1 MIKLLLETLVPIA
14 IVTPIAII
22 FLKAK
27 SKINFLRISIF
38 TFCFIVYVLF
48 LRLPQINRNFY
59 LIESHWNWSGKIFG
73 IIWGIICYF
82 LFKKYF
88 AENNFFTLKQNKKN
102 FIKALIVAIAI
113 ILYAIVTMFF
123 LASKSKFDFETLAFQ
138 LTLPAID
145 EEIMFRGILLGLLMS
160 SLKSRIPIFG
170 NPSVLLTALLFA
182 LVHALTF
189 TNNYYLNFNIPNF
202 IEIAIVGYVFGWITI
217 KSRSIVLAIF
227 SHSCIDFFG
236 KLVTMIK

>member
-1 MIKLLLETLVPIA
+1 
-14 IVTPIAII
+14 
-22 FLKAK
+22 
-27 SKINFLRISIF
+27 
-38 TFCFIVYVLF
+38 
-48 LRLPQINRNFY
+48 
-59 LIESHWNWSGKIFG
+59 
-73 IIWGIICYF
+73 
-82 LFKKYF
+82 
-88 AENNFFTLKQNKKN
+88 
-102 FIKALIVAIAI
+102 
-113 ILYAIVTMFF
+113 MFF